1 VGGENRTLSECVFDQ
16 ADLSG
21 LDLNGGDFRDAVLN
35 ACSLRDSHLVDARF
49 DNADLR
55 GADLGGL
62 RLNDA
67 RRFKGATISRTQ
79 AGALLAELGLKV
91 I

>member
-1 VGGENRTLSECVFDQ
+1 MAGFSFRKQILETLDFSR
-16 ADLSG
+16 ADLAG
-21 LDLNGGDFRDAVLN
+21 CDFRDAVLN

-55 GADLGGL
+55 GADLVGL

-67 RRFKGATISRTQ
+67 RRFKGATISRAQ

>member
-1 VGGENRTLSECVFDQ
+1 MAGFSFRKQTRETLDFSH
-16 ADLSG
+16 ADLAG
-21 LDLNGGDFRDAVLN
+21 CDFRDAVLN

-67 RRFKGATISRTQ
+67 RRFKGATISRAQ